1 MFFKYGINMLYIILF
16 FSFGINKGICI
27 YLPSGI
33 NSLNKFLYLSRI
45 SKYNNQT
52 KTATCSLSDGPNC
65 YFTENRYTKN
75 YIQTNNEN
83 KNNTINNEWVKFYSK
98 IPENNYKNILHNLSK
113 YSLKYINSTL
123 QKSDKE
129 QNPKNQELNILMTF
143 DDSTTKKD
151 MYLERLT
158 NIFYNEKLIADFQG
172 KLKLS
177 KDDNPPE
184 KPKDLK
190 SANYPSKLYGAIESD
205 YVSISFRGKF
215 FVCNYCFIKAH
226 YDDNTPEKPKDLKSS
241 NYPSKLYGT
250 IESDYVS
257 ISFRGK
263 FFVCNYC
270 FIKAH
275 NDDNTEEIQFYGYL
289 GEKLVF
295 GYSYTDDKKGKE
307 KWILVTFPEKITID
321 KFVIS
326 GPYDIDNISF
336 TFQYKINADP
346 YEVYYNYNH
355 LKKADLIEN
364 NDI

>member
-1 MFFKYGINMLYIILF
+1 MFFKYGINMLYTILF

-27 YLPSGI
+27 YLPTGI

-52 KTATCSLSDGPNC
+52 KTGTCSLSDGPNC
-65 YFTENRYTKN
+65 YFTENSYTKH
-75 YIQTNNEN
+75 YIQANNEN
-83 KNNTINNEWVKFYSK
+83 NNNTINDEWVKFYSK
-98 IPENNYKNILHNLSK
+98 IPLNNYKKILHNLSK
-113 YSLKYINSTL
+113 YSLKCINSTL
-123 QKSDKE
+123 KKRDEE

-143 DDSTTKKD
+143 DDSTTQKD

-158 NIFYNEKLIADFQG
+158 NTFYNEKLIADFKG
-172 KLKLS
+172 KLRLS

-184 KPKDLK
+184 KPKELK
-190 SANYPSKLYGAIESD
+190 SSNYPSKLYGIIESD
-205 YVSISFRGKF
+205 YVSISFRGK
-215 FVCNYCFIKAH
+215 Y
-226 YDDNTPEKPKDLKSS
+226 
-241 NYPSKLYGT
+241 
-250 IESDYVS
+250 
-257 ISFRGK
+257 
-263 FFVCNYC
+263 FVCNYC

-289 GEKLVF
+289 GEKIVF
-295 GYSYTDDKKGKE
+295 GYSYTDDKKGKD

-336 TFQYKINADP
+336 TFQYEINADP

-355 LKKADLIEN
+355 LKKADLVEN